1 MGGINMSEEEFKKI
15 FSKNLVHFLEINQ
28 KTQADLCKYIGVS
41 SATVSDW
48 CNGKKM
54 PRMDKIQ
61 SICNWLMIE
70 KSDLLENHK
79 EDSASYY
86 LNEEARDMAQ
96 FLYENPAYKVL
107 FDASRKV
114 KPEDIQFVK
123 EMIDRMTN
131 HND

>member
-1 MGGINMSEEEFKKI
+1 MSNEEFKKI

-79 EDSASYY
+79 EDSTSYY

-96 FLYENPAYKVL
+96 FLYANPAYKVL

-114 KPEDIQFVK
+114 KPEDIQFVT
-123 EMIDRMTN
+123 EIIDRITN
-131 HND
+131 QNN